1 MHRGKALARIKIS
14 GNLHDQRETGNSR
27 LLESFT
33 EKKQISFSSYKK
45 CLIIMNMKK
54 EVIEKSYQLARE
66 QYAALGI
73 DTDKVLTEMDNIN
86 ISLHCWQT
94 DDVGGFEKP
103 GSVLGGGGIQTTG
116 NFPGKAKT
124 IGQMR
129 SDLDKVMSLLPGKQ
143 RLNLHAIYGEFEGK
157 LVDRDQIEPKHFQGW
172 IDWAKKRGIGLDFN
186 CTCFSHPLAD
196 EGFTLSSKNEKIR
209 KFWVEHTKRCR
220 AIGAEMGK
228 QLGTP
233 SVHNIWIPDGMKDT
247 PVDRNTLR
255 KQLKKSLDEIFA
267 VKYPKKYLKDSVE
280 SKLFGIGSEAMVVGS
295 HDFYLG
301 YAIKNNTLITLDNG
315 HFHPTEQVGD
325 KISSIL
331 HFVDEILL
339 HLTRGVRWDSDHVLT
354 FNEELLLITQE
365 IVRAKALKR
374 VNVGLDFFDASLNR
388 IGAYVIGT
396 RSAQMAFMYALLEPF
411 KTLVKYE
418 EEGKN
423 FERLALLELLKTK
436 PFGAVYD
443 YYCMKNKVPVGQDY
457 IDEILKYEKEVL
469 LKR

>member
-1 MHRGKALARIKIS
+1 
-14 GNLHDQRETGNSR
+14 
-27 LLESFT
+27 
-33 EKKQISFSSYKK
+33 
-45 CLIIMNMKK
+45 MKK
-54 EVIEKSYQLARE
+54 EIIEKSYQLAKER
-66 QYAALGI
+66 YAAMGV
-73 DTDKVLTEMDNIN
+73 DTDYVLSELENIN

-103 GSVLGGGGIQTTG
+103 GSVLGGGGIQATG

-124 IGQMR
+124 IEQMR

-143 RLNLHAIYGEFEGK
+143 RLNLHAIYGEFGGE

-172 IDWAKKRGIGLDFN
+172 IDWAKERGIGLDFN
-186 CTCFSHPLAD
+186 CTCFSHTLAD
-196 EGFTLSSKNEKIR
+196 EGFTLSSKDENIR

-233 SVHNIWIPDGMKDT
+233 TVHNIWIPDGMKDT
-247 PVDRNTLR
+247 PIDRNTLR

-267 VKYPKKYLKDSVE
+267 IKYPKKYLKDSVE
-280 SKLFGIGSEAMVVGS
+280 SKLFGIGSESMVVGS

-301 YAIKNNTLITLDNG
+301 YAVKNNILITLDNG

-325 KISSIL
+325 KVSSIL

-354 FNEELLLITQE
+354 FNDELLLIAQE
-365 IVRAKALKR
+365 IVRTKALSR
-374 VNVGLDFFDASLNR
+374 VNIGLDFFDASLNR

-396 RSAQMAFMYALLEPF
+396 RSAQMAFLYALLEPF
-411 KTLVKYE
+411 NTLVRFE

-423 FERLALLELLKTK
+423 FERLAMLELLKTM
-436 PFGAVYD
+436 PFGDVYD
-443 YYCMKNKVPVGQDY
+443 YYCMKNNILVGKDY
-457 IDEILKYEKEVL
+457 IDEIAKYEKNVL

>member
-1 MHRGKALARIKIS
+1 M
-14 GNLHDQRETGNSR
+14 
-27 LLESFT
+27 
-33 EKKQISFSSYKK
+33 
-45 CLIIMNMKK
+45 
-54 EVIEKSYQLARE
+54 
-66 QYAALGI
+66 
-73 DTDKVLTEMDNIN
+73 
-86 ISLHCWQT
+86 
-94 DDVGGFEKP
+94 
-103 GSVLGGGGIQTTG
+103 
-116 NFPGKAKT
+116 
-124 IGQMR
+124 
-129 SDLDKVMSLLPGKQ
+129 
-143 RLNLHAIYGEFEGK
+143 
-157 LVDRDQIEPKHFQGW
+157 
-172 IDWAKKRGIGLDFN
+172 GLDFN

-196 EGFTLSSKNEKIR
+196 DGFTLSSKNEKIR

-233 SVHNIWIPDGMKDT
+233 CVHNIWIPDGMKDS

-255 KQLKKSLDEIFA
+255 KQLKKSLDEILA
-267 VKYPKKYLKDSVE
+267 VKYPKKHLKDSVE
-280 SKLFGIGSEAMVVGS
+280 SKLFGIGSESMVVGS

-331 HFVDEILL
+331 GFVDEILL

-354 FNEELLLITQE
+354 FNDELLLITQE
-365 IVRAKALKR
+365 IVRANALNR
-374 VNVGLDFFDASLNR
+374 VNIGLDFFDASLNR

-418 EEGKN
+418 EETKN
-423 FERLALLELLKTK
+423 FERLAMLELLKTK

-443 YYCMKNKVPVGQDY
+443 YYCFKSKVPVGQDY
-457 IDEILKYEKEVL
+457 IEEIVKYEQEVL
-469 LKR
+469 RKR

>member
-1 MHRGKALARIKIS
+1 
-14 GNLHDQRETGNSR
+14 
-27 LLESFT
+27 
-33 EKKQISFSSYKK
+33 
-45 CLIIMNMKK
+45 MKK
-54 EVIEKSYQLARE
+54 EIIEKTYQLAKK
-66 QYAALGI
+66 QYAELGV
-73 DTDKVLTEMDNIN
+73 DTDKVISEMDKIV

-103 GSVLGGGGIQTTG
+103 GSVLGGGGIQATG

-124 IGQMR
+124 IEQMR
-129 SDLDKVMSLLPGKQ
+129 SDLDKVMSLLPGKL
-143 RLNLHAIYGEFEGK
+143 RLNLHAIYGEFGGK
-157 LVDRDQIEPKHFQGW
+157 MIDRDQIEPKHFQGW

-220 AIGAEMGK
+220 AIAAEMGK

-233 SVHNIWIPDGMKDT
+233 SVHNIWIPDGMKDI

-255 KQLKKSLDEIFA
+255 KLLKKSLDEIFA

-301 YAIKNNTLITLDNG
+301 YAIKNNILITLDNG

-325 KISSIL
+325 KISAIL
-331 HFVDEILL
+331 HFVDELLL

-354 FNEELLLITQE
+354 FNDELILITQE
-365 IVRAKALKR
+365 IVRSKALKR
-374 VNVGLDFFDASLNR
+374 VNIGLDFFDASLNR

-411 KTLVKYE
+411 NTLLKYE

-423 FERLALLELLKTK
+423 FERLAFLELLKTM

-443 YYCMKNKVPVGQDY
+443 YYCMKNEVPAGREY
-457 IDEILKYEKEVL
+457 IEDIVKYENEVL
-469 LKR
+469 RKR

>member
-1 MHRGKALARIKIS
+1 
-14 GNLHDQRETGNSR
+14 
-27 LLESFT
+27 
-33 EKKQISFSSYKK
+33 
-45 CLIIMNMKK
+45 MKK
-54 EVIEKSYQLARE
+54 EIIEKSYQLAKE
-66 QYAALGI
+66 QYAELGI
-73 DTDKVLTEMDNIN
+73 DTDKVISEMDNII

-94 DDVGGFEKP
+94 DDVGGFEKS
-103 GSVLGGGGIQTTG
+103 GSVLGGGGIQATG

-124 IGQMR
+124 IEQMR

-143 RLNLHAIYGEFEGK
+143 RLNLHAIYGEFGGK
-157 LVDRDQIEPKHFQGW
+157 LVDRDQIEPKYFQGW

-209 KFWVEHTKRCR
+209 KFWVEHVKRCR

-233 SVHNIWIPDGMKDT
+233 SVHNIWIPDGMKDI
-247 PVDRNTLR
+247 PVDRNALR
-255 KQLKKSLDEIFA
+255 QQLKKSLDEIFA
-267 VKYPKKYLKDSVE
+267 VKYPKEYLKDSVE

-301 YAIKNNTLITLDNG
+301 YAIKNNILITLDNG

-354 FNEELLLITQE
+354 FNEELLLITEE
-365 IVRAKALKR
+365 IVRINALKR

-396 RSAQMAFMYALLEPF
+396 RSAQLAFMYAMLEPA
-411 KTLVKYE
+411 KTLVKFE

-423 FERLALLELLKTK
+423 FERLAFLELLKTK

-443 YYCMKNKVPVGQDY
+443 YYCMKNNVPIGQEY
-457 IDEILKYEKEVL
+457 IDDILKYEKEVL
-469 LKR
+469 FKR